1 MTDRTTDDL
10 PQAADRLTDEEL
22 ERVAAGK
29 EIGGRG
35 VGSNAHRG
43 FPAGG
48 YGNSR
53 GYDMFGT
60 HIG

>member
-1 MTDRTTDDL
+1 MTNRTTEEL
-10 PQAADRLTDEEL
+10 PQAAGELTDAEL

-29 EIGGRG
+29 ELGSHG

-53 GYDMFGT
+53 GYDMYDT